1 MTIRDMLKVR
11 YYKKVFS
18 MLKVVLI
25 GKLIKRGKKLYAWK
39 MYSLL
44 QYMLKKKTKKSSNLI
59 TLIALLNSLIK
70 IHFIKF
76 RMGSVKKEIPIYLN
90 FERQVKFTINSWIK
104 YSFKGLMQN
113 NLKALVKLIGL
124 SYKNKGP
131 VVRKNFQ
138 EYKKALDSKVFLR
151 FLKR

>member
-1 MTIRDMLKVR
+1 MNFRDMMKVK

-25 GKLIKRGKKLYAWK
+25 GKLIKRGNRLYAWK
-39 MYSLL
+39 TYSLL
-44 QYMLKKKTKKSSNLI
+44 QYILKKKTKKSSNLI
-59 TLIALLNSLIK
+59 TLVALLNSLIK

-90 FERQVKFTINSWIK
+90 FERQVKFTINSWFK
-104 YSFKGLMQN
+104 YTFKGLMKN

-131 VVRKNFQ
+131 VVRKNFI

>member
-1 MTIRDMLKVR
+1 MTIRDMLKVK

-18 MLKVVLI
+18 MLKLVLI
-25 GKLIKRGKKLYAWK
+25 GKLIKKGKRLYAWK
-39 MYSLL
+39 MYFLL

>member
-1 MTIRDMLKVR
+1 MTIRDMLKVK

-25 GKLIKRGKKLYAWK
+25 GKLIKKGKRLYAWK
-39 MYSLL
+39 KYFLL

-90 FERQVKFTINSWIK
+90 FERQVKFTVNSWIK
-104 YSFKGLMQN
+104 YSFKGLMDN

-131 VVRKNFQ
+131 VVRKNYQ

>member
-1 MTIRDMLKVR
+1 MTIRDMLKVK

-44 QYMLKKKTKKSSNLI
+44 QYMLKKKTKKASNLI

-104 YSFKGLMQN
+104 YSFKGLMKN

>member
-1 MTIRDMLKVR
+1 MLKVK

-104 YSFKGLMQN
+104 YSFKGLMKN

>member
-1 MTIRDMLKVR
+1 MSFRDMMKVK

-90 FERQVKFTINSWIK
+90 FERQVKFTINSWLR
-104 YSFKGLMQN
+104 YSFKGLMKN

>member
-25 GKLIKRGKKLYAWK
+25 GKLIKKGKKLYAWK
-39 MYSLL
+39 MYFLL

-104 YSFKGLMQN
+104 YSFKGLMDN

-131 VVRKNFQ
+131 VVRKNYQ

>member
-1 MTIRDMLKVR
+1 
-11 YYKKVFS
+11 
-18 MLKVVLI
+18 
-25 GKLIKRGKKLYAWK
+25 

-44 QYMLKKKTKKSSNLI
+44 QYILKKKTKKSSNLI

-90 FERQVKFTINSWIK
+90 FERQVKFTINSWFR
-104 YSFKGLMQN
+104 YSFKGLMKN

>member
-1 MTIRDMLKVR
+1 MLKVR

>member
-1 MTIRDMLKVR
+1 MTIRDMLKVK

-25 GKLIKRGKKLYAWK
+25 GKLIKKGKRLYAWK
-39 MYSLL
+39 MYFLL

-90 FERQVKFTINSWIK
+90 FERQVKFTVNSWIK
-104 YSFKGLMQN
+104 YSFKGLMNN

-131 VVRKNFQ
+131 VVRKNYQ

>member
-1 MTIRDMLKVR
+1 MLKVK

-25 GKLIKRGKKLYAWK
+25 GKLIKKGKRLYAWK
-39 MYSLL
+39 MYFLL
-44 QYMLKKKTKKSSNLI
+44 HYMLKQKTKKSANLI

-90 FERQVKFTINSWIK
+90 FERQVKFTINTWFK
-104 YSFKGLMQN
+104 YSFKGLMKN
-113 NLKALVKLIGL
+113 NLKGLVKLIGL
-124 SYKNKGP
+124 SYKNKGS

-151 FLKR
+151 FLKK

>member
-1 MTIRDMLKVR
+1 MTFRDMLKVK

-25 GKLIKRGKKLYAWK
+25 GKLIKKGKRLNAWR
-39 MYSLL
+39 MYFLL
-44 QYMLKKKTKKSSNLI
+44 QYILKKNTKKSSNLI
-59 TLIALLNSLIK
+59 ILIALLNSLIK

-90 FERQVKFTINSWIK
+90 FERQVKFTINSWFK
-104 YSFKGLMQN
+104 YTFKGLMKN
-113 NLKALVKLIGL
+113 NLKALIKLIGL

-131 VVRKNFQ
+131 VIRKNFQ
-138 EYKKALDSKVFLR
+138 EYKKALDAKVFLR
-151 FLKR
+151 YLKK

>member
-1 MTIRDMLKVR
+1 MTIRDMLKVK

-25 GKLIKRGKKLYAWK
+25 GKLIKKGKKLYAWK

>member
-1 MTIRDMLKVR
+1 MTIRDMLKVK

-18 MLKVVLI
+18 LLKAVLI
-25 GKLIKRGKKLYAWK
+25 GKLIKKGKKLYAWK
-39 MYSLL
+39 MYFLL